1 MRDAKKTNRN
11 NRRRGKEYER
21 RSALIVDGVRNL
33 DKSRPHTDVENDTHV
48 FEIKSSQAKVPTR
61 LNHAMEQVVLASGE
75 SKKDIGGVIWV
86 YTKGAR
92 ARYFLIQEITDG
104 MPELPIKE

>member
-1 MRDAKKTNRN
+1 VRDAKKTNRN

-61 LNHAMEQVVLASGE
+61 LNHAMKQVILASGE
-75 SKKDIGGVIWV
+75 SKKDVGGVIWV
-86 YTKGAR
+86 YTKGVR
-92 ARYFLIQEITDG
+92 ARYFLIQEMTDG
-104 MPELPIKE
+104 LPELRIE

>member
-11 NRRRGKEYER
+11 NRRRGKEYEK
-21 RSALIVDGVRNL
+21 RSAALVDGVRNL

-61 LNHAMEQVVLASGE
+61 LNHAMEQVVLASEE
-75 SKKDIGGVIWV
+75 SNKKSGGVIWV

-92 ARYFLIQEITDG
+92 ARFFLIQEITDG
-104 MPELPIKE
+104 MQELPVKK

>member
-11 NRRRGKEYER
+11 NRRRGKQYER
-21 RSALIVDGVRNL
+21 SSAALVDGVRNL

-61 LNHAMEQVVLASGE
+61 LNHAMEQVVLASEE
-75 SKKDIGGVIWV
+75 SNKKLGGVIWV
-86 YTKGAR
+86 YTKGTR
-92 ARYFLIQEITDG
+92 ARYFLIQEMTDG
-104 MPELPIKE
+104 LPELRIE